1 MRVRPSVWAF
11 DFLGITERK
20 LAFFSS
26 SFFTQKEEE
35 ENKVYY
41 IYIYSSLL
49 K

>member
-35 ENKVYY
+35 YKVYY